1 MPLRARTAAGRVSD
15 RFAALASAAFAI
27 VLAAVLLIPA
37 APAPAKSPGDF
48 SAADQYVETLPTP
61 QGPSATKTRKDRR
74 TRLSAGV
81 AAKLRA
87 KGGKDASALEIAAT
101 SSDFGAPQKN
111 GRGADKSHSRSTD
124 SPAVPTAS
132 VKAVSNSGEDLL
144 WLLIVLIA
152 ITGLMVGAVAYQRH
166 KNSKSG

>member
-1 MPLRARTAAGRVSD
+1 M
-15 RFAALASAAFAI
+15 
-27 VLAAVLLIPA
+27 VLAAALLIPA
-37 APAPAKSPGDF
+37 AAPAESPGDF

-61 QGPSATKTRKDRR
+61 QGASPTKTSKGRR
-74 TRLSAGV
+74 TKLSAGV
-81 AAKLRA
+81 EAKLRA
-87 KGGKDASALEIAAT
+87 QGGKDASALEIAAT

-111 GRGADKSHSRSTD
+111 GRDADKSHSRSTD
-124 SPAVPTAS
+124 STAVPTAS

>member
-1 MPLRARTAAGRVSD
+1 MPRRARIAAGRAPG
-15 RFAALASAAFAI
+15 RFAALASAAFAL
-27 VLAAVLLIPA
+27 VLAAALLIPA
-37 APAPAKSPGDF
+37 AAPAAAPGDF

-61 QGPSATKTRKDRR
+61 QGSSPTKTRKGQR
-74 TRLSAGV
+74 TKLSAAV
-81 AAKLRA
+81 EEKLRTQ
-87 KGGKDASALEIAAT
+87 GGKDASALEIAAT
-101 SSDFGAPQKN
+101 SSDFGAPQKR
-111 GRGADKSHSRSTD
+111 GRGADKNDGRSTD

>member
-1 MPLRARTAAGRVSD
+1 M
-15 RFAALASAAFAI
+15 
-27 VLAAVLLIPA
+27 VLATVLLMPAA
-37 APAPAKSPGDF
+37 APAAAPGDF

-61 QGPSATKTRKDRR
+61 QGSNPTKTRKGHH
-74 TRLSAGV
+74 TKLSAGV
-81 AAKLRA
+81 EEKLQSEA
-87 KGGKDASALEIAAT
+87 GKDASALEIAAT
-101 SSDFGAPQKN
+101 SSDFGAPQKKD
-111 GRGADKSHSRSTD
+111 RGADKSHSRSTA

>member
-1 MPLRARTAAGRVSD
+1 MLSV
-15 RFAALASAAFAI
+15 
-27 VLAAVLLIPA
+27 VLLIPA
-37 APAPAKSPGDF
+37 PASAETPGDF

-74 TRLSAGV
+74 TRLSADV

-87 KGGKDASALEIAAT
+87 QGGKDASALEIAAT

-166 KNSKSG
+166 KNNKSG